1 MLSRIDQARTR
12 PDSRAIHI
20 WGRDGERFA
29 IACELARLPMFRLDS
44 GGCLAES
51 SAKVRELLDS
61 GEFQVET
68 EELAWDVVS
77 WRELGRELFR
87 ATVVDQ
93 EEETW
98 SQTDAWGD
106 GGDSDEDKAYDDEL
120 VAIAQE
126 AAGRL
131 GRCGGDV
138 VLMMCTWRVFLRQ
151 RALLVARYGYERAPT
166 EDDAVRVLDAA
177 GSQGEVRERLRQL
190 FVASQAWW

>member
-12 PDSRAIHI
+12 PDSRAVHV

-29 IACELARLPMFRLDS
+29 IACEVARLRMFRRDS
-44 GGCLAES
+44 GGCLAEHS
-51 SAKVRELLDS
+51 PKVRELLES

-68 EELAWDVVS
+68 EELSWDVVG

-98 SQTDAWGD
+98 SQTDAWGETE
-106 GGDSDEDKAYDDEL
+106 GDEDTAYDDEI
-120 VAIAQE
+120 VAIAGE
-126 AAGRL
+126 AASRL
-131 GRCGGDV
+131 GRCGGDA

-151 RALLVARYGYERAPT
+151 RALLVARYGYERSTPEVDSA
-166 EDDAVRVLDAA
+166 RVLDAA
-177 GSQGEVRERLRQL
+177 GAQGEVRERLRQL